1 MEFSRS
7 AFMLLIS
14 GYVAASQV
22 GVPRWAGQMWG
33 QEK

>member
-14 GYVAASQV
+14 GYVAAGQV
-22 GVPRWAGQMWG
+22 GVSLWAGLM
-33 QEK
+33 